1 MVMVVL
7 FRLPVENQMSLF
19 YKDLQFKMAQGIM
32 KIQME
37 MAHIIIMV
45 VAFIVKTVIQ
55 LLRIV
60 LSRIIYARVA
70 VAEVFFA
77 IMPLPNF
84 LGALS
89 KKMKQMM

>member
-1 MVMVVL
+1 
-7 FRLPVENQMSLF
+7 MSLF
-19 YKDLQFKMAQGIM
+19 YKDLQFKMVQGIM

-37 MAHIIIMV
+37 MVHTMIMV
-45 VAFIVKTVIQ
+45 AAFIVKTVIQ

-60 LSRIIYARVA
+60 LSKIIYVMTA
-70 VAEVFFA
+70 VAAVFFV
-77 IMPLPNF
+77 ITLLPNS

>member
-1 MVMVVL
+1 MVVL

-32 KIQME
+32 KIQMG
-37 MAHIIIMV
+37 MVHTMIMV
-45 VAFIVKTVIQ
+45 VAFIVKTAIQ

-60 LSRIIYARVA
+60 LSRIIYVISAA
-70 VAEVFFA
+70 VAAFFA
-77 IMPLPNF
+77 IMPLPNS

-89 KKMKQMM
+89 KKMRQMT

>member
-1 MVMVVL
+1 
-7 FRLPVENQMSLF
+7 MSLF
-19 YKDLQFKMAQGIM
+19 YKDLQFKVAQGIM

-37 MAHIIIMV
+37 MEHIIIMV
-45 VAFIVKTVIQ
+45 AAFIVKTVIQ

-70 VAEVFFA
+70 EAEVFFA
-77 IMPLPNF
+77 IMHLPNF

>member
-1 MVMVVL
+1 
-7 FRLPVENQMSLF
+7 MSLF
-19 YKDLQFKMAQGIM
+19 YKDLQFKMVQGIM

-37 MAHIIIMV
+37 MVHTIIMV

-55 LLRIV
+55 SLRIV
-60 LSRIIYARVA
+60 LSKIIYVMAAAA
-70 VAEVFFA
+70 VASFA
-77 IMPLPNF
+77 IMPLPNS